1 MFYLEVLLGLVA
13 FSSAIAWVTLHFF
26 CHSREWRA
34 MERRGREYLRAQK
47 RQDVRMM
54 VILDRRRSKT
64 EDEITKPNPT
74 RKTP

>member
-47 RQDVRMM
+47 RQDV

-74 RKTP
+74 RRHT